1 MYIVDRLL
9 PIGLNLLCGSSKI
22 GKSWLALDLVIS
34 VSKGISFLGFNTN
47 KSCREYCVAREENTL
62 NLVKMLDFDLSFT
75 HFSFIRNKDG
85 YLDKKRNKTIPVEV
99 FLYLV

>member
-1 MYIVDRLL
+1 M
-9 PIGLNLLCGSSKI
+9 SEHFTT
-22 GKSWLALDLVIS
+22 LA
-34 VSKGISFLGFNTN
+34 T
-47 KSCREYCVAREENTL
+47 CREYCVAREENTL

-85 YLDKKRNKTIPVEV
+85 YLDKKINKTILVEV

>member
-1 MYIVDRLL
+1 MFIVDRLQ

-22 GKSWLALDLVIS
+22 GKSWLALDLAIS
-34 VSKGISFLGFNTN
+34 VFKGISFLGFNTN

-62 NLVKMLDFDLSFT
+62 NLVKMLDFDLSFA

-85 YLDKKRNKTIPVEV
+85 YLDKKINKTIPVEV
-99 FLYLV
+99 FLYLI

>member
-1 MYIVDRLL
+1 MFIVDRLQ

-22 GKSWLALDLVIS
+22 GKSWLALDLAIS
-34 VSKGISFLGFNTN
+34 VFKGISFLGFNTN

-62 NLVKMLDFDLSFT
+62 NLVKMLDFDLSFA

-85 YLDKKRNKTIPVEV
+85 CLDKKINKTIPVEV
-99 FLYLV
+99 FLYLI